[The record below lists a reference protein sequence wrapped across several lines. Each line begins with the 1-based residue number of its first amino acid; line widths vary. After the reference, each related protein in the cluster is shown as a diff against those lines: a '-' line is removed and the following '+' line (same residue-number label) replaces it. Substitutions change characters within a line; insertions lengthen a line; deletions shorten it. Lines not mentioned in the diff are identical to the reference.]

1 MCVCVCVCACVL
13 FQVGFLLHWESLL
26 STHGDEQG
34 MLEDFIVAI
43 ADLNQLTFK
52 VHSCYTPLN
61 PRLSP
66 PPPPLHLKL
75 CLAETLQ
82 DYPQVTGSRYK
93 MCVEVPVQKTVF
105 RLLPAPLQAGAEIA
119 VCAVLFTQGINE
131 QQTIADR

>member
-1 MCVCVCVCACVL
+1 MCVCVCVCVCACVL

-61 PRLSP
+61 PHLSP
-66 PPPPLHLKL
+66 PPPPQALLGRDTARLPTSHWQSVQDV
-75 CLAETLQ
+75 CRGSSAE
-82 DYPQVTGSRYK
+82 DR
-93 MCVEVPVQKTVF
+93 VPAVAC
-105 RLLPAPLQAGAEIA
+105 PSAGW
-119 VCAVLFTQGINE
+119 G
-131 QQTIADR
+131 